1 MALLNPKQLINDNF
15 TKFSRKLFKKKTVK
29 YHISTDSQYKIGKGR
44 KIEVIP
50 HSSEWQEFIDS
61 AFGIL
66 DSFLK
71 VKFKRVKKAKKANLQ
86 ILQVEW
92 VDGLDTS
99 AATGRAEQKSKHW
112 LVQYQAKNNYKD
124 NSFRG
129 YYDANTFIHELGHTL
144 GLSHPKS
151 DQYPEGSGFNPL
163 FTTLDTAM
171 SYNLPPDQQTF
182 IPYFFTRNDLLGLG
196 EIWGFR
202 NSKTEEIVGKS
213 IFAGPGNDTI
223 FGEAGEDILWGMEGD
238 DLLIAQGTGTDILI
252 GGKGQDSYF
261 IDGPAVIAEPE
272 SGEEITLGQLNQLQ
286 INSLYIQ
293 ETKNSTFFSIDG
305 QTILTINNASVIE
318 TNVLPE
324 NLTYKII

>member
-29 YHISTDSQYKIGKGR
+29 YHISTDSQYEIKKGKI
-44 KIEVIP
+44 IDIIP

-61 AFGIL
+61 AFEIL
-66 DSFLK
+66 DSFLQ
-71 VKFKRVKKAKKANLQ
+71 VKFKRVKKAKQATLQ

-151 DQYPEGSGFNPL
+151 DQYPEGYGFNPQ
-163 FTTLDTAM
+163 FTTIDTAM

-196 EIWGFR
+196 QIWGFKD
-202 NSKTEEIVGKS
+202 SETKVIVEKS
-213 IFAGPGNDTI
+213 IFGGPGNDTI

-238 DLLIAQGTGTDILI
+238 DLLIAQGSGNDVLI
-252 GGKGQDSYF
+252 GGEGKDTYF
-261 IDGPAVIAEPE
+261 IDGPAFLAESE
-272 SGEEITLGQLNQLQ
+272 SGEEIVLGQLSQSQ
-286 INSLYIQ
+286 INSLVIQ
-293 ETKNSTFFSIDG
+293 EINNSTFFSING
-305 QTILTINNASVIE
+305 QNILTVDSASVIE
-318 TNVLPE
+318 TNLLPE
-324 NLTYKII
+324 NLTYEIK